1 MSPATQTKTPPV
13 HGGKNQCEPGKEGLG
28 RAIDLITLLPSQV
41 IINGTRFFH
50 DDAFID
56 GNRQLRRQRGKSPW
70 GGRWAIDRAL
80 LQMKHPTTQK
90 ELAHLIGISPR
101 AVSQGLADH
110 PYVQRNDDGCYI
122 EHTDATID
130 RWIDDY
136 PGPGEATLYWY
147 SLDAIVEQGHNVATL
162 ADELEVQA
170 LLSDDV
176 AADDYAPWR
185 LPATAIIYLR
195 EAVDFTV
202 IDFMPTTRENATL
215 IAKIPEDPTVW
226 ALGRTLTENP
236 QRMLADPMPTLWDV
250 THSTGSDTDDA
261 AEGLDYRV
269 VGGHMIQLLLHAYP
283 QPEPHKSARATADAD
298 AGIERSLAIGQDIH
312 HRLLERGYTPR
323 GNRYEKNA
331 ADSSP
336 DVLAVD
342 LLVPQAS
349 TERTAILG
357 ERAFDAIP
365 GLTWPWQPNRR

>member
-1 MSPATQTKTPPV
+1 
-13 HGGKNQCEPGKEGLG
+13 
-28 RAIDLITLLPSQV
+28 
-41 IINGTRFFH
+41 
-50 DDAFID
+50 
-56 GNRQLRRQRGKSPW
+56 
-70 GGRWAIDRAL
+70 
-80 LQMKHPTTQK
+80 MKHPTTQK
-90 ELAHLIGISPR
+90 ELAHLIGISPQ

-136 PGPGEATLYWY
+136 PGPGGATLYWY

-236 QRMLADPMPTLWDV
+236 QRMLADPMLTLWDV

-283 QPEPHKSARATADAD
+283 TTRASQKCPRDRRRRRRNRAVTGHRPRHPPPAPRTRIHTTRQPIRE
-298 AGIERSLAIGQDIH
+298 ERSRLITRCARRGPPRPASV
-312 HRLLERGYTPR
+312 HR
-323 GNRYEKNA
+323 KN
-331 ADSSP
+331 SHS
-336 DVLAVD
+336 
-342 LLVPQAS
+342 
-349 TERTAILG
+349 R
-357 ERAFDAIP
+357 
-365 GLTWPWQPNRR
+365 